1 QLPEVKNVQ
10 MIVARQYDQLPEV
23 KNVQMIVARQY
34 DLAGAGAVGFSDQSH
49 LGQLIIELEAADV
62 REQKGLRSSTAVL
75 QELRDVS
82 ENLAGVNSV
91 AWEEM
96 NGGPGG
102 KDIELRISGNDFEE
116 ITIVSDKLKSHLQN
130 YEGVVDLEDNF
141 DSGLREVRLRLRETA
156 VPTGLTVGQLGAQ
169 VRSAIYG
176 REARRITRNREDV
189 KIMVRYPEE
198 FRQNLHHL
206 DSMWIPVGIGPN
218 REWVPLGEVAEVN
231 EARSYSTIHRSQ
243 QQRSISVLG
252 NVNSTIASTND
263 ILAKVRAT
271 FVPQMQEEHP
281 GIRIEFL
288 GSAEEQA
295 KSFSSLKMA
304 MLVSLLVIFTLL
316 AGLFRSY
323 AQPLVVMSAI
333 PFGFQ
338 GAVVGHWMTGNPMT
352 IMSAIGMVALTGILV
367 NDSLVLVDFINT
379 RIRAGQSYFEASVQ
393 GAKLRLRA
401 ILLTT
406 ATTVAGLMP
415 LMFETSFQAK
425 FLIPM
430 AVTLT
435 FGLMFATGLTLIIVP
450 CLNMI
455 FFDFCRSDSS
465 DENLPGNVITETEE
479 EKTEDAPE
487 LSLPEPIEPEP
498 VAMPRLSET

>member
-1 QLPEVKNVQ
+1 MRQLREVSQK
-10 MIVARQYDQLPEV
+10 LP
-23 KNVQMIVARQY
+23 
-34 DLAGAGAVGFSDQSH
+34 
-49 LGQLIIELEAADV
+49 
-62 REQKGLRSSTAVL
+62 
-75 QELRDVS
+75 
-82 ENLAGVNSV
+82 GVNSV
-91 AWEEM
+91 AWEELS
-96 NGGPGG
+96 GGPGG
-102 KDIELRISGNDFEE
+102 KDIELRISGNDFDE
-116 ITIVSDKLKSHLQN
+116 IVAVSESLKAHLQN
-130 YEGVVDLEDNF
+130 YKGVVDLDDNF
-141 DSGLREVRLRLRETA
+141 DAGLREVRLKLRETA
-156 VPTGLTVGQLGAQ
+156 EPTGLSVGQLGQQ
-169 VRSAIYG
+169 VRSALYG
-176 REARRITRNREDV
+176 REARRITRDREDV

-198 FRQNLHHL
+198 FRKNLNHL
-206 DSMWIPVGIGPN
+206 DSMWIPSGLGPN
-218 REWVPLGEVAEVN
+218 RNWIPLGEVADIA

-252 NVNSTIASTND
+252 DVESEIASTND
-263 ILAKVRAT
+263 ILNQVRAE
-271 FVPQMQEEHP
+271 FLPVMAAEHP

-304 MLVSLLVIFTLL
+304 MFVSLLVIYTLL

-323 AQPLVVMSAI
+323 AQPLVVMAAI

-338 GAVVGHWMTGNPMT
+338 GAVVGHWLTGNPMT
-352 IMSAIGMVALTGILV
+352 IMSMIGMVALTGIVV

-379 RIRAGQSYFEASVQ
+379 RLRAGLSEFQASVE

-435 FGLMFATGLTLIIVP
+435 FGLIFATALTLIIVP
-450 CLNMI
+450 SLNMI
-455 FFDFCRSDSS
+455 FFDIR
-465 DENLPGNVITETEE
+465 NLFGGGTATPRPQPPTQPREPQFLDD
-479 EKTEDAPE
+479 KAPE
-487 LSLPEPIEPEP
+487 SARPQPKPRPEP
-498 VAMPRLSET
+498 AALPRLSET